1 MRKFIEAAINRHRT
15 VIMLFSLMLITG
27 SVTLYFI
34 PKESSPD
41 VTIPYVYVSVTHD
54 GISPEDA
61 DTLLYEPLETQL
73 QGLEGMKEMTS
84 TATFGH
90 LSIQLEF
97 YSNVNVD
104 DALEDVR
111 NKVNDAKGEL
121 PQDTNEPIVR
131 EINVALFPVMVVT
144 VSGDVDEYLLYRSAD
159 ELKKRIESLP
169 GVLEVDVRGKREQVA
184 ELIIDPA
191 KMDNYGLSLAE
202 VGNLLRNNSLLVAT
216 EDINNEAGR
225 FSVKI
230 PGRVND
236 IDGLLRLPVKTIGD
250 QVVLFQDVAVGRL
263 SYKDA
268 SSGARVNGKPAVTL
282 EIKKR
287 IGANIIDT
295 LDYVRMI
302 LDAAEDKLPEGI
314 ELGFIQ
320 DESKQIRT
328 MLNDLFNSVLVA
340 TLLVFLLIL
349 GSLGVRSS
357 MLVGLAIPG
366 AFIMGIMAIN
376 GMGDTLNM
384 VVLFALI
391 LSVGMLVDNAIV
403 VVEYADRRLAE
414 GASPKTA
421 YTEGATRMAW
431 PIIASTAT
439 TLAVFLPL
447 LFWPGV
453 MGGFMKYLPLT
464 LLFTLS
470 GSLVMAL
477 IVIPAIGKVMGKA
490 GHHDQQALDV
500 ITAAEQ
506 GQFDKLTGF
515 SAGYVK
521 VLRSALLNPAKTC
534 LLVLAFVVGSFVV
547 YGNLGHG
554 TEFFPEVDVDVA
566 MVDVRARGNLSF
578 AEREVLVQQVEA
590 EIFDMKEVDALY
602 TSVFV
607 RAPQGAMESTPADLI
622 GRVQLELLDW
632 ESRRTADEILSE
644 IEQRTAH
651 LPGIIIETRKKEG
664 GPAGGPPIQLQLSG
678 RSEQDILTTLEEVLP
693 ELMADADLKDIRD
706 DRPLDGVEWRLDI
719 DREEAVR
726 YGASVAEIGS
736 MIRMITGGQ
745 IITQFQP
752 DYADE
757 ELDILLRYPENKRTI
772 DLFTDINI
780 KTSKG
785 LVPISRFVK
794 RVPINRTGDIVRV
807 DGKRRYLI
815 TANLVDGVNVNE
827 KIAEYSKIFDER
839 DWQSRGVDYKFRG
852 DFEQQME
859 TGVFL
864 MSAFSI
870 AIFMMVTL
878 LVTQFNSFYQAGL
891 IMSAIVLSVAGVL
904 MGLLIRGEPFGVVM
918 SGVGVISLAG
928 IVVNNNIVL
937 IDTYNQLRLTGL
949 TAFDA
954 AIRTGAIR
962 MRPVLLTAVTT
973 IVGLIPMVMQWNIDL
988 INRELSAG
996 APSSQWW
1003 TQLSTAIAGGLAF
1016 ATVLT
1021 LILTPAMLVWR
1032 DRKKDAPQVT
1042 EKDTKNAK

>member
-1 MRKFIEAAINRHRT
+1 MRDLIEAAINRHRT
-15 VIMLFSLMLITG
+15 VIMLFTLLLITG
-27 SVTLYFI
+27 AATLYTI

-41 VTIPYVYVSVTHD
+41 VTIPNVYVSVSHD

-73 QGLEGMKEMTS
+73 QGLEGLKEMIS

-97 YSNVNVD
+97 YSNVDIDN
-104 DALEDVR
+104 ALEDVR
-111 NKVNDAKGEL
+111 NKVNDAVGEL
-121 PQDTNEPIVR
+121 PTDSKEPVIR

-144 VSGDVDEYLLYRSAD
+144 VSGDVDEHVLYMTAD
-159 ELKKRIESLP
+159 ALKKRIESLP
-169 GVLEVDVRGKREQVA
+169 GVLEVDIKGKREQVA

-191 KMDNYGLSLAE
+191 KMDNYGLSLSE
-202 VGNLLRNNSLLVAT
+202 VGQLLRNNSLLVAT

-236 IDGLLRLPVKTIGD
+236 IEGLLRLPIKSVGD
-250 QVVLFQDVAVGRL
+250 QLVLFEDVAVGRL
-263 SYKDA
+263 AFKDPA
-268 SSGARVNGKPAVTL
+268 TGARVNGQRAVTL

-287 IGANIIDT
+287 IGANIIET
-295 LDYVRMI
+295 LDEVRAI
-302 LDAAEDKLPEGI
+302 TTAAQGVIPEGVHI
-314 ELGFIQ
+314 GAIQ
-320 DESKQIRT
+320 DASKEIRT

-340 TLLVFLLIL
+340 TILVFLLIL

-366 AFIMGIMAIN
+366 AFLMGIMAIN
-376 GMGDTLNM
+376 TMGDTLNM

-391 LSVGMLVDNAIV
+391 LSVGMLVDSAIV

-414 GASPKTA
+414 GASPKIA
-421 YTEGATRMAW
+421 YTEGARRMAW

-447 LFWPGV
+447 LFWPGI

-470 GSLVMAL
+470 GSMIMAL
-477 IVIPAIGKVMGKA
+477 IVIPAIGKVLGRSD
-490 GHHDQQALDV
+490 HHDQTSLDV
-500 ITAAEQ
+500 IVAAEK
-506 GQFDKLTGF
+506 GEFDKMSGF

-521 VLRSALLNPAKTC
+521 LLRKALQNPGLTC
-534 LLVLAFVVGSFVV
+534 ASVLAAVAISFTV
-547 YGNLGHG
+547 YGFKGHG
-554 TEFFPEVDVDVA
+554 SEFFPDVDVDVA

-578 AEREVLVQQVEA
+578 AEREALVREVEY
-590 EIFDMKEVDALY
+590 EIFDMEEIDAIY

-607 RAPQGAMESTPADLI
+607 RAPQGGMESTPADLV
-622 GRVQLELLDW
+622 GRIQLELIDW
-632 ESRRTADEILSE
+632 QSRRTADEILSD

-651 LPGIIIETRKKEG
+651 LPGIVIETRKKEG
-664 GPAGGPPIQLQLSG
+664 GPAGGAPIQLQLSA
-678 RSEQDILTTLEEVLP
+678 RSEDAIIPMLEQVLP
-693 ELMADADLKDIRD
+693 LLQKDPDLKDIRD

-719 DREEAVR
+719 DREQAVR
-726 YGASVAEIGS
+726 YGASVAEVGS
-736 MIRMITGGQ
+736 LIRMVTGGQ

-752 DYADE
+752 DYSDE
-757 ELDILLRYPENKRTI
+757 ELDILLRYPEHKRTI

-780 KTSKG
+780 KTPKG
-785 LVPISRFVK
+785 LVPLSQLVT

-815 TANLVDGVNVNE
+815 TANVTDGVNPNA
-827 KIAEYSKIFDER
+827 KLAEIGEALKQF
-839 DWQSRGVDYKFRG
+839 DWQSAGVEPKFRG
-852 DFEQQME
+852 DFEQQEE
-859 TGVFL
+859 TGFFL
-864 MSAFSI
+864 LSAFSI

-918 SGVGVISLAG
+918 SGVGVIALAG

-937 IDTYNQLRLTGL
+937 IDTYNQIRQTGVH
-949 TAFDA
+949 AFDA
-954 AIRTGAIR
+954 ALRTGAVR

-988 INRELSAG
+988 IHREISAG

-1003 TQLSTAIAGGLAF
+1003 TQLSTAIAGGLTF

-1021 LILTPAMLVWR
+1021 LIFTPALLVWR
-1032 DRKKDAPQVT
+1032 DKKHDEQPDQAR
-1042 EKDTKNAK
+1042 DNSASH

>member
-1 MRKFIEAAINRHRT
+1 MRAMIEAAINRHRT
-15 VIMLFSLMLITG
+15 VIMLFTLLLITG
-27 SVTLYFI
+27 SVTLMTI

-41 VTIPYVYVSVTHD
+41 VTIPNVYVSVTHD

-61 DTLLYEPLETQL
+61 DSLLYEPLETQL
-73 QGLEGMKEMTS
+73 QGLEGLKEMIS

-97 YSNVNVD
+97 YSNVNID
-104 DALEDVR
+104 DALDDVR
-111 NKVNDAKGEL
+111 NKVNDAVGEL
-121 PQDTNEPIVR
+121 PVDSKEPVVR

-144 VSGDVDEYLLYRSAD
+144 LAGDVTENVLYFAAD

-169 GVLEVDVRGKREQVA
+169 GVLEVNIQGKREQVA

-191 KMDNYGLSLAE
+191 KMDNYGLSLTE

-216 EDINNEAGR
+216 EDLNNEEGR

-230 PGRVND
+230 PGRIED
-236 IDGLLRLPVKTIGD
+236 IEGLLRLPVKSVGD
-250 QVVLFQDVAVGRL
+250 EVVLFQDVAVGRL
-263 SYKDA
+263 AFKDP
-268 SSGARVNGKPAVTL
+268 STGARVNGERAVAL

-287 IGANIIDT
+287 IGANIIET
-295 LDYVRMI
+295 LDEVREI
-302 LDAAEDKLPEGI
+302 TRAAEAALPQGVKI
-314 ELGFIQ
+314 GVIQ

-340 TLLVFLLIL
+340 TLLVFIIIL

-357 MLVGLAIPG
+357 LLVGLAIPG
-366 AFIMGIMAIN
+366 AFLMGIMAIN

-391 LSVGMLVDNAIV
+391 LSVGMLVDSAIV

-414 GASPKTA
+414 GACPRDA
-421 YTEGATRMAW
+421 YKEGASRMAW

-464 LLFTLS
+464 LLFTLT
-470 GSLVMAL
+470 GSLIMAL
-477 IVIPAIGKVMGKA
+477 IVIPAVGKVVGRS
-490 GHHDQQALDV
+490 GHHDQESLDK
-500 ITAAEQ
+500 IFAAEK
-506 GQFDKLTGF
+506 GEFDKLTGF
-515 SAGYVK
+515 SASYVK
-521 VLRSALLNPAKTC
+521 VLRKALENPGKTC
-534 LLVLAFVVGSFVV
+534 VAVLAFVIASFGI
-547 YGNLGHG
+547 YGVAGHG
-554 TEFFPEVDVDVA
+554 TEFFPDVDVDVA
-566 MVDVRARGNLSF
+566 MVDIRARGNLSF
-578 AEREVLVQQVEA
+578 AEREAIVRDVEYQIFDLA
-590 EIFDMKEVDALY
+590 EIDAIY

-607 RAPQGAMESTPADLI
+607 RPPQGGMESSPPDLI
-622 GRVQLELLDW
+622 GRIQLELIDW
-632 ESRRTADEILSE
+632 ASRRTADEILRD

-651 LPGIIIETRKKEG
+651 MPGIVIETRKKEG

-678 RSEQDILTTLEEVLP
+678 RSEA
-693 ELMADADLKDIRD
+693 ELIPVVDEMLALLKADNELKDVRD

-736 MIRMITGGQ
+736 LVRMITGGQ

-752 DYADE
+752 DYSDE
-757 ELDILLRYPENKRTI
+757 ELDILLRYPASKRTI
-772 DLFTDINI
+772 DLFTDVNI
-780 KTSKG
+780 KTAKG
-785 LVPISRFVK
+785 LIPLSQFVTRTAIPK
-794 RVPINRTGDIVRV
+794 TGDIVRV

-815 TANLVDGVNVNE
+815 TANVTEGVNSNE
-827 KIAEYSKIFDER
+827 KIAQLGEQLKKI
-839 DWQSRGVDYKFRG
+839 DWQEKNVMPKFRG
-852 DFEQQME
+852 DFEQQEE
-859 TGVFL
+859 TGIFL

-904 MGLLIRGEPFGVVM
+904 MGLLIRGEPFGIVM

-937 IDTYNQLRLTGL
+937 IDTYNSMRSSGL
-949 TAFDA
+949 SAFDA
-954 AIRTGAIR
+954 ALRTGAIR
-962 MRPVLLTAVTT
+962 LRPVLLTAVTT
-973 IVGLIPMVMQWNIDL
+973 VVGLIPMVMQWNIDL
-988 INRELSAG
+988 LHREFSMG

-1003 TQLSTAIAGGLAF
+1003 TQLSTAIAGGLTF

-1021 LILTPAMLVWR
+1021 LILTPSLLVWR
-1032 DRKKDAPQVT
+1032 DRRKD
-1042 EKDTKNAK
+1042 

>member
-1 MRKFIEAAINRHRT
+1 MRAMIEAAINRHRT
-15 VIMLFSLMLITG
+15 VIMLFTLLLITG
-27 SVTLYFI
+27 SVTLMTI

-41 VTIPYVYVSVTHD
+41 VTIPNVYVSVTHD

-61 DTLLYEPLETQL
+61 DSLLYEPLETQL
-73 QGLEGMKEMTS
+73 QGLEGLKEMIS

-97 YSNVNVD
+97 YSNVNID
-104 DALEDVR
+104 DALDDVR
-111 NKVNDAKGEL
+111 NKVNDAVGEL
-121 PQDTNEPIVR
+121 PVDSKEPVVR

-144 VSGDVDEYLLYRSAD
+144 LAGDVNENVLYFAAD

-169 GVLEVDVRGKREQVA
+169 GVLEVNIQGKREQVA

-191 KMDNYGLSLAE
+191 KMDNYGLSLTE

-216 EDINNEAGR
+216 EDLNNEEGR

-230 PGRVND
+230 PGRIED
-236 IDGLLRLPVKTIGD
+236 IEGLLRLPVKSVGD
-250 QVVLFQDVAVGRL
+250 EVVLFQDVAVGRL
-263 SYKDA
+263 AFKDP
-268 SSGARVNGKPAVTL
+268 STGARVNGERAVAL

-287 IGANIIDT
+287 IGANIIET
-295 LDYVRMI
+295 LDEVREI
-302 LDAAEDKLPEGI
+302 TRAAEAALPQGVKI
-314 ELGFIQ
+314 GVIQ

-340 TLLVFLLIL
+340 TLLVFIIIL

-357 MLVGLAIPG
+357 LLVGLAIPG
-366 AFIMGIMAIN
+366 AFLMGIMAIN

-391 LSVGMLVDNAIV
+391 LSVGMLVDSAIV

-414 GASPKTA
+414 GACPRDA
-421 YTEGATRMAW
+421 YKEGASRMAW

-464 LLFTLS
+464 LLFTLT
-470 GSLVMAL
+470 GSLIMAL
-477 IVIPAIGKVMGKA
+477 IVIPAVGKVAGRP
-490 GHHDQQALDV
+490 GHHDQESLDK
-500 ITAAEQ
+500 IFAAEK
-506 GQFDKLTGF
+506 GEFDKLTGF
-515 SAGYVK
+515 SASYVK
-521 VLRSALLNPAKTC
+521 VLRKALENPGKTC
-534 LLVLAFVVGSFVV
+534 VAVLAFVIASFGI
-547 YGNLGHG
+547 YGVAGHG
-554 TEFFPEVDVDVA
+554 TEFFPDVDVDVA
-566 MVDVRARGNLSF
+566 MVDIRARGNLSF
-578 AEREVLVQQVEA
+578 AEREAIVRDVEYQIFDLA
-590 EIFDMKEVDALY
+590 EIDAIY

-607 RAPQGAMESTPADLI
+607 RPPQGGMESSPPDLI
-622 GRVQLELLDW
+622 GRIQLELIDW
-632 ESRRTADEILSE
+632 ASRRTADEILRD

-651 LPGIIIETRKKEG
+651 MPGIVIETRKKEG

-678 RSEQDILTTLEEVLP
+678 RSEA
-693 ELMADADLKDIRD
+693 ELIPVVDEMLALLKADNELKDVRD

-736 MIRMITGGQ
+736 LVRMITGGQ

-752 DYADE
+752 DYSDE
-757 ELDILLRYPENKRTI
+757 ELDILLRYPASKRTI
-772 DLFTDINI
+772 DLFTDVNI
-780 KTSKG
+780 KTAKG
-785 LVPISRFVK
+785 LIPLSQFVTRTAIPK
-794 RVPINRTGDIVRV
+794 TGDIVRV

-815 TANLVDGVNVNE
+815 TANVTEGVNSNE
-827 KIAEYSKIFDER
+827 KIAQLGEQLKKI
-839 DWQSRGVDYKFRG
+839 DWQEKNVMPKFRG
-852 DFEQQME
+852 DFEQQEE
-859 TGVFL
+859 TGIFL

-904 MGLLIRGEPFGVVM
+904 MGLLIRGEPFGIVM

-937 IDTYNQLRLTGL
+937 IDTYNSMRSSGL
-949 TAFDA
+949 SAFDA
-954 AIRTGAIR
+954 ALRTGAIR
-962 MRPVLLTAVTT
+962 LRPVLLTAVTT
-973 IVGLIPMVMQWNIDL
+973 VVGLIPMVMQWNIDL
-988 INRELSAG
+988 LHREFSMG

-1003 TQLSTAIAGGLAF
+1003 TQLSTAIAGGLTF

-1021 LILTPAMLVWR
+1021 LILTPSLLVWR
-1032 DRKKDAPQVT
+1032 DRRKD
-1042 EKDTKNAK
+1042 

>member
-1 MRKFIEAAINRHRT
+1 MKDLIEAAINRHRT
-15 VIMLFSLMLITG
+15 VIMLFVLLLITG
-27 SVTLYFI
+27 AATLYTI
-34 PKESSPD
+34 PKESAPD
-41 VTIPYVYVSVTHD
+41 VTIPNVYVSVAHD

-73 QGLEGMKEMTS
+73 QGLEGLKEMVS

-97 YSNVNVD
+97 YSNVDID

-111 NKVNDAKGEL
+111 NKVNDAVGEL
-121 PQDTNEPIVR
+121 PSDSKEPVIK

-144 VSGDVDEYLLYRSAD
+144 VSGDVDEHILYMTAD

-169 GVLEVDVRGKREQVA
+169 GVLEVDIKGKREQIA

-191 KMDNYGLSLAE
+191 KMDNYGLSLSE
-202 VGNLLRNNSLLVAT
+202 VGQLLRNNSLLVAT

-230 PGRVND
+230 PGRIND
-236 IDGLLRLPVKTIGD
+236 IEGLLRLPIKSVGD

-263 SYKDA
+263 AFKDPA
-268 SSGARVNGKPAVTL
+268 TGARVNGQRAVTL

-287 IGANIIDT
+287 IGANIIET

-302 LDAAEDKLPEGI
+302 TDAAEDVLPEGVKV
-314 ELGFIQ
+314 GTIQ
-320 DESKQIRT
+320 DASKEIRT

-340 TLLVFLLIL
+340 TILVFLLIL

-357 MLVGLAIPG
+357 LLVGIAIPG
-366 AFIMGIMAIN
+366 AFLMGIMAIN
-376 GMGDTLNM
+376 AMGDTLNM

-391 LSVGMLVDNAIV
+391 LSVGMLVDSAIV

-414 GASPKTA
+414 GASSKIA
-421 YTEGATRMAW
+421 YSEAARRMAW

-464 LLFTLS
+464 LLFTLT
-470 GSLVMAL
+470 GSMIMAL
-477 IVIPAIGKVMGKA
+477 IVIPAIGKVLGRA
-490 GHHDQQALDV
+490 GHHDQTSLDV
-500 ITAAEQ
+500 IIAAEK
-506 GQFDKLTGF
+506 GEFDKMTGF

-521 VLRSALLNPAKTC
+521 ILRKALQNPGTTCTAVLSA
-534 LLVLAFVVGSFVV
+534 VGISFAV
-547 YGNLGHG
+547 YGFAGHG
-554 TEFFPEVDVDVA
+554 SEFFPDVDVDVA
-566 MVDVRARGNLSF
+566 MVDIRARGNLSF
-578 AEREVLVQQVEA
+578 DEREALVREVEY
-590 EIFDMKEVDALY
+590 EIFDMKEIDAIY

-607 RAPQGAMESTPADLI
+607 RAPQGGMDSSPPDLV
-622 GRVQLELLDW
+622 GRIQLELIDW
-632 ESRRTADEILSE
+632 QSRRTADEILLD
-644 IEQRTAH
+644 IEGRTAH
-651 LPGIIIETRKKEG
+651 LPGIIIETRKKAG
-664 GPAGGPPIQLQLSG
+664 GPAGGAPIQLQLSG
-678 RSEQDILTTLEEVLP
+678 RSEADILPMLEKVLP
-693 ELMADADLKDIRD
+693 ILQKDTDLKDIRD

-719 DREEAVR
+719 DREQAVR
-726 YGASVAEIGS
+726 YGASVAEVGS
-736 MIRMITGGQ
+736 LIRMITGGQ

-752 DYADE
+752 DYSDE
-757 ELDILLRYPENKRTI
+757 ELDILLRYPKHKRTI

-780 KTSKG
+780 QTAKG
-785 LVPISRFVK
+785 LIPLSQLVT

-815 TANLVDGVNVNE
+815 TANIIDGVNPNS
-827 KIAEYSKIFDER
+827 KIAEIGEALKEL
-839 DWQSRGVDYKFRG
+839 DWQTAGVEPKFRG
-852 DFEQQME
+852 DFEQQAE
-859 TGVFL
+859 TGIFL
-864 MSAFSI
+864 ASAFSI

-918 SGVGVISLAG
+918 SGVGVIALAG

-937 IDTYNQLRLTGL
+937 IDTYNQIRQTGVN
-949 TAFDA
+949 AFDA
-954 AIRTGAIR
+954 ALRTGAIR

-988 INRELSAG
+988 IHRELSAG

-1003 TQLSTAIAGGLAF
+1003 TQLSTAIAGGLTF

-1021 LILTPAMLVWR
+1021 LIFTPALLVWR
-1032 DRKKDAPQVT
+1032 DRKHDDAPS
-1042 EKDTKNAK
+1042 EIKDNGASY

>member
-1 MRKFIEAAINRHRT
+1 MRAMIEAAINRHRT
-15 VIMLFSLMLITG
+15 VIMLFTLLLITG
-27 SVTLYFI
+27 SVTLMTI

-41 VTIPYVYVSVTHD
+41 VTIPNVYVSVTHD

-61 DTLLYEPLETQL
+61 DSLLYEPLETQL
-73 QGLEGMKEMTS
+73 QGLEGLKEMIS

-97 YSNVNVD
+97 YSNVNID
-104 DALEDVR
+104 DALDDVR
-111 NKVNDAKGEL
+111 NKVNDAVGEL
-121 PQDTNEPIVR
+121 PVDSKEPVVR

-144 VSGDVDEYLLYRSAD
+144 LAGDVTENVLYFAAD

-169 GVLEVDVRGKREQVA
+169 GVLEVNIQGKREQVA

-191 KMDNYGLSLAE
+191 KMDNYGLSLTE

-216 EDINNEAGR
+216 EDLNNEEGR

-230 PGRVND
+230 PGRIED
-236 IDGLLRLPVKTIGD
+236 IEGLLRLPVKSVGD
-250 QVVLFQDVAVGRL
+250 EVVLFQDVAVGRL
-263 SYKDA
+263 AFKDP
-268 SSGARVNGKPAVTL
+268 STGARVNGERAVAL

-287 IGANIIDT
+287 IGANIIET
-295 LDYVRMI
+295 LDEVREI
-302 LDAAEDKLPEGI
+302 TRAAEAALPQGVKI
-314 ELGFIQ
+314 GVIQ

-340 TLLVFLLIL
+340 TLLVFIIIL

-357 MLVGLAIPG
+357 LLVGLAIPG
-366 AFIMGIMAIN
+366 AFLMGIMAIN

-391 LSVGMLVDNAIV
+391 LSVGMLVDSAIV

-414 GASPKTA
+414 GACPRDA
-421 YTEGATRMAW
+421 YKEGASRMAW

-464 LLFTLS
+464 LLFTLT
-470 GSLVMAL
+470 GSLIMAL
-477 IVIPAIGKVMGKA
+477 IVIPAVGKVAGRP
-490 GHHDQQALDV
+490 GHHDQESLDK
-500 ITAAEQ
+500 IFAAEK
-506 GQFDKLTGF
+506 GEFDKLTGF
-515 SAGYVK
+515 SASYVK
-521 VLRSALLNPAKTC
+521 VLRKALENPGKTC
-534 LLVLAFVVGSFVV
+534 VAVLAFVIASFGI
-547 YGNLGHG
+547 YGVAGHG
-554 TEFFPEVDVDVA
+554 TEFFPDVDVDVA
-566 MVDVRARGNLSF
+566 MVDIRARGNLSF
-578 AEREVLVQQVEA
+578 AEREAIVRDVEYQIFDLA
-590 EIFDMKEVDALY
+590 EIDAIY

-607 RAPQGAMESTPADLI
+607 RPPQGGMESSPPDLI
-622 GRVQLELLDW
+622 GRIQLELIDW
-632 ESRRTADEILSE
+632 ASRRTADEILRD

-651 LPGIIIETRKKEG
+651 MPGIVIETRKKEG

-678 RSEQDILTTLEEVLP
+678 RSEA
-693 ELMADADLKDIRD
+693 ELIPVVDEMLALLKADNELKDVRD

-736 MIRMITGGQ
+736 LVRMITGGQ

-752 DYADE
+752 DYSDE
-757 ELDILLRYPENKRTI
+757 ELDILLRYPASKRTI
-772 DLFTDINI
+772 DLFTDVNI
-780 KTSKG
+780 KTAKG
-785 LVPISRFVK
+785 LIPLSQFVTRTAIPK
-794 RVPINRTGDIVRV
+794 TGDIVRV

-815 TANLVDGVNVNE
+815 TANVTEGVNSNE
-827 KIAEYSKIFDER
+827 KIAQLGEQLKKI
-839 DWQSRGVDYKFRG
+839 DWQEKNVMPKFRG
-852 DFEQQME
+852 DFEQQEE
-859 TGVFL
+859 TGIFL

-904 MGLLIRGEPFGVVM
+904 MGLLIRGEPFGIVM

-937 IDTYNQLRLTGL
+937 IDTYNSMRSSGL
-949 TAFDA
+949 SAFDA
-954 AIRTGAIR
+954 ALRTGAIR
-962 MRPVLLTAVTT
+962 LRPVLLTAVTT
-973 IVGLIPMVMQWNIDL
+973 VVGLIPMVMQWNIDL
-988 INRELSAG
+988 LHREFSMG

-1003 TQLSTAIAGGLAF
+1003 TQLSTAIAGGLTF

-1021 LILTPAMLVWR
+1021 LILTPSLLVWR
-1032 DRKKDAPQVT
+1032 DRRKD
-1042 EKDTKNAK
+1042 

>member
-1 MRKFIEAAINRHRT
+1 MIEAAINRHRT
-15 VIMLFSLMLITG
+15 VIMLFTLLLITG
-27 SVTLYFI
+27 SVTLMTI

-41 VTIPYVYVSVTHD
+41 VTIPNVYVSVTHD

-61 DTLLYEPLETQL
+61 DSLLYEPLETQL
-73 QGLEGMKEMTS
+73 QGLEGLKEMIS

-97 YSNVNVD
+97 YSNVNID
-104 DALEDVR
+104 DALDDVR
-111 NKVNDAKGEL
+111 NKVNDAVGEL
-121 PQDTNEPIVR
+121 PVDSKEPVVR

-144 VSGDVDEYLLYRSAD
+144 LAGDVTENVLYFAAD

-169 GVLEVDVRGKREQVA
+169 GVLEVNIQGKREQVA

-191 KMDNYGLSLAE
+191 KMDNYGLSLTE

-216 EDINNEAGR
+216 EDLNNEEGR

-230 PGRVND
+230 PGRIED
-236 IDGLLRLPVKTIGD
+236 IEGLLRLPVKSVGD
-250 QVVLFQDVAVGRL
+250 EVVLFQDVAVGRL
-263 SYKDA
+263 AFKDP
-268 SSGARVNGKPAVTL
+268 STGARVNGERAVAL

-287 IGANIIDT
+287 IGANIIET
-295 LDYVRMI
+295 LDEVREI
-302 LDAAEDKLPEGI
+302 TRAAEAALPQGVKI
-314 ELGFIQ
+314 GVIQ

-340 TLLVFLLIL
+340 TLLVFIIIL

-357 MLVGLAIPG
+357 LLVGLAIPG
-366 AFIMGIMAIN
+366 AFLMGIMAIN

-391 LSVGMLVDNAIV
+391 LSVGMLVDSAIV

-414 GASPKTA
+414 GACPRDA
-421 YTEGATRMAW
+421 YKEGASRMAW

-464 LLFTLS
+464 LLFTLT
-470 GSLVMAL
+470 GSLIMAL
-477 IVIPAIGKVMGKA
+477 IVIPAVGKVVGRS
-490 GHHDQQALDV
+490 GHHDQESLDK
-500 ITAAEQ
+500 IFAAEK
-506 GQFDKLTGF
+506 GEFDKLTGF
-515 SAGYVK
+515 SASYVK
-521 VLRSALLNPAKTC
+521 VLRKALENPGKTC
-534 LLVLAFVVGSFVV
+534 VAVLAFVIASFGI
-547 YGNLGHG
+547 YGVAGHG
-554 TEFFPEVDVDVA
+554 TEFFPDVDVDVA
-566 MVDVRARGNLSF
+566 MVDIRARGNLSF
-578 AEREVLVQQVEA
+578 AEREAIVRDVEYQIFDLA
-590 EIFDMKEVDALY
+590 EIDAIY

-607 RAPQGAMESTPADLI
+607 RPPQGGMESSPPDLI
-622 GRVQLELLDW
+622 GRIQLELIDW
-632 ESRRTADEILSE
+632 ASRRTADEILRD

-651 LPGIIIETRKKEG
+651 MPGIVIETRKKEG

-678 RSEQDILTTLEEVLP
+678 RSEA
-693 ELMADADLKDIRD
+693 ELIPVVDEMLALLKADNELKDVRD

-736 MIRMITGGQ
+736 LVRMITGGQ

-752 DYADE
+752 DYSDE
-757 ELDILLRYPENKRTI
+757 ELDILLRYPASKRTI
-772 DLFTDINI
+772 DLFTDVNI
-780 KTSKG
+780 KTAKG
-785 LVPISRFVK
+785 LIPLSQFVTRTAIPK
-794 RVPINRTGDIVRV
+794 TGDIVRV

-815 TANLVDGVNVNE
+815 TANVTEGVNSNE
-827 KIAEYSKIFDER
+827 KIAQLGEQLKKI
-839 DWQSRGVDYKFRG
+839 DWQEKNVMPKFRG
-852 DFEQQME
+852 DFEQQEE
-859 TGVFL
+859 TGIFL

-904 MGLLIRGEPFGVVM
+904 MGLLIRGEPFGIVM

-937 IDTYNQLRLTGL
+937 IDTYNSMRSSGL
-949 TAFDA
+949 SAFDA
-954 AIRTGAIR
+954 ALRTGAIR
-962 MRPVLLTAVTT
+962 LRPVLLTAVTT
-973 IVGLIPMVMQWNIDL
+973 VVGLIPMVMQWNIDL
-988 INRELSAG
+988 LHREFSMG

-1003 TQLSTAIAGGLAF
+1003 TQLSTAIAGGLTF

-1021 LILTPAMLVWR
+1021 LILTPSLLVWR
-1032 DRKKDAPQVT
+1032 DRRKD
-1042 EKDTKNAK
+1042 

>member
-1 MRKFIEAAINRHRT
+1 MRAMIEAAINRHRT
-15 VIMLFSLMLITG
+15 VIMLFTLLLITG
-27 SVTLYFI
+27 SVTLMTI

-41 VTIPYVYVSVTHD
+41 VTIPNVYVSVTHD

-61 DTLLYEPLETQL
+61 DSLLYEPLETQL
-73 QGLEGMKEMTS
+73 QGLEGLKEMIS

-97 YSNVNVD
+97 YSNVNID
-104 DALEDVR
+104 DALDDVR
-111 NKVNDAKGEL
+111 NKVNDAVGEL
-121 PQDTNEPIVR
+121 PVDSKEPVVR

-144 VSGDVDEYLLYRSAD
+144 LAGDVTENVLYFAAD

-169 GVLEVDVRGKREQVA
+169 GVLEVNIQGKREQVA

-191 KMDNYGLSLAE
+191 KMDNYGLSLTE

-216 EDINNEAGR
+216 EDLNNEEGR

-230 PGRVND
+230 PGRIED
-236 IDGLLRLPVKTIGD
+236 IEGLLRLPVKSVGD
-250 QVVLFQDVAVGRL
+250 EVVLFQDVAVGRL
-263 SYKDA
+263 AFKDP
-268 SSGARVNGKPAVTL
+268 STGARVNGERAVAL

-287 IGANIIDT
+287 IGANIIET
-295 LDYVRMI
+295 LDEVREI
-302 LDAAEDKLPEGI
+302 TRAAEAALPQGVKI
-314 ELGFIQ
+314 GVIQ

-340 TLLVFLLIL
+340 TLLVFIIIL

-357 MLVGLAIPG
+357 LLVGLAIPG
-366 AFIMGIMAIN
+366 AFLMGIMAIN

-391 LSVGMLVDNAIV
+391 LSVGMLVDSAIV

-414 GASPKTA
+414 GACPRDA
-421 YTEGATRMAW
+421 YKEGASRMAW

-464 LLFTLS
+464 LLFTLT
-470 GSLVMAL
+470 GSLIMAL
-477 IVIPAIGKVMGKA
+477 IVIPAVGKVAGRP
-490 GHHDQQALDV
+490 GHHDQESLDK
-500 ITAAEQ
+500 IFAAEK
-506 GQFDKLTGF
+506 GEFDKLTGF
-515 SAGYVK
+515 SASYVK
-521 VLRSALLNPAKTC
+521 VLRKALENPGKTC
-534 LLVLAFVVGSFVV
+534 VAVLAFVIASFGI
-547 YGNLGHG
+547 YGVAGHG
-554 TEFFPEVDVDVA
+554 TEFFPDVDVDVA
-566 MVDVRARGNLSF
+566 MVDIRARGNLSF
-578 AEREVLVQQVEA
+578 AEREAIVRDVEYQIFDLA
-590 EIFDMKEVDALY
+590 EIDAIY

-607 RAPQGAMESTPADLI
+607 RPPQGGMESSPPDLI
-622 GRVQLELLDW
+622 GRIQLELIDW
-632 ESRRTADEILSE
+632 ASRRTADEILRD

-651 LPGIIIETRKKEG
+651 MPGIVIETRKKEG

-678 RSEQDILTTLEEVLP
+678 RSEA
-693 ELMADADLKDIRD
+693 ELIPVVDEMLALLKTDNELKDVRD

-736 MIRMITGGQ
+736 LVRMITGGQ

-752 DYADE
+752 DYSDE
-757 ELDILLRYPENKRTI
+757 ELDILLRYPASKRTI
-772 DLFTDINI
+772 DLFTDVNI
-780 KTSKG
+780 KTAKG
-785 LVPISRFVK
+785 LIPLSQFVTRTAIPK
-794 RVPINRTGDIVRV
+794 TGDIVRV

-815 TANLVDGVNVNE
+815 TANVTEGVNSNE
-827 KIAEYSKIFDER
+827 KIAQLGEQLKKI
-839 DWQSRGVDYKFRG
+839 DWQEKNVMPKFRG
-852 DFEQQME
+852 DFEQQEE
-859 TGVFL
+859 TGIFL

-904 MGLLIRGEPFGVVM
+904 MGLLIRGEPFGIVM

-937 IDTYNQLRLTGL
+937 IDTYNSMRSSGL
-949 TAFDA
+949 SAFDA
-954 AIRTGAIR
+954 ALRTGAIR
-962 MRPVLLTAVTT
+962 LRPVLLTAVTT
-973 IVGLIPMVMQWNIDL
+973 VVGLIPMVMQWNIDL
-988 INRELSAG
+988 LHREFSMG

-1003 TQLSTAIAGGLAF
+1003 TQLSTAIAGGLTF

-1021 LILTPAMLVWR
+1021 LILTPSLLVWR
-1032 DRKKDAPQVT
+1032 DRRKD
-1042 EKDTKNAK
+1042 

>member
-1 MRKFIEAAINRHRT
+1 MRAMIEAAINRHRT
-15 VIMLFSLMLITG
+15 VIMLFTLLLITG
-27 SVTLYFI
+27 SVTLMTI

-41 VTIPYVYVSVTHD
+41 VTIPNVYVSVTHD

-61 DTLLYEPLETQL
+61 DSLLYEPLETQL
-73 QGLEGMKEMTS
+73 QGLEGLKEMIS

-97 YSNVNVD
+97 YSNVNID
-104 DALEDVR
+104 DALDDVR
-111 NKVNDAKGEL
+111 NKVNDAVGEL
-121 PQDTNEPIVR
+121 PVDSKEPVVR

-144 VSGDVDEYLLYRSAD
+144 LAGDVTENVLYFAAD

-169 GVLEVDVRGKREQVA
+169 GVLEVNIRGKREQVA

-191 KMDNYGLSLAE
+191 KMDNYGLSLTE

-216 EDINNEAGR
+216 EDLNNEEGR

-230 PGRVND
+230 PGRIED
-236 IDGLLRLPVKTIGD
+236 IEGLLRLPVKSVGD
-250 QVVLFQDVAVGRL
+250 EVVLFQDVAVGRL
-263 SYKDA
+263 AFKDP
-268 SSGARVNGKPAVTL
+268 STGARVNGERAVAL

-287 IGANIIDT
+287 IGANIIET
-295 LDYVRMI
+295 LDEVREI
-302 LDAAEDKLPEGI
+302 TRAAEAALPQGVKI
-314 ELGFIQ
+314 GVIQ

-340 TLLVFLLIL
+340 TLLVFIIIL

-357 MLVGLAIPG
+357 LLVGLAIPG
-366 AFIMGIMAIN
+366 AFLMGIMAIN

-391 LSVGMLVDNAIV
+391 LSVGMLVDSAIV

-414 GASPKTA
+414 GACPRDA
-421 YTEGATRMAW
+421 YKEGASRMAW

-464 LLFTLS
+464 LLFTLT
-470 GSLVMAL
+470 GSLIMAL
-477 IVIPAIGKVMGKA
+477 IVIPAVGKVAGRP
-490 GHHDQQALDV
+490 GHHDQESLDK
-500 ITAAEQ
+500 IFAAEK
-506 GQFDKLTGF
+506 GEFDKLTGF
-515 SAGYVK
+515 SASYVK
-521 VLRSALLNPAKTC
+521 VLRKALENPGKTC
-534 LLVLAFVVGSFVV
+534 VAVLAFVIASFGI
-547 YGNLGHG
+547 YGVAGHG
-554 TEFFPEVDVDVA
+554 TEFFPDVAGDVA
-566 MVDVRARGNLSF
+566 MVDIRARGNLSF
-578 AEREVLVQQVEA
+578 AEREAIVRDVEYQIFDLA
-590 EIFDMKEVDALY
+590 EIDAIY

-607 RAPQGAMESTPADLI
+607 RPPQGGMESSPPDLI
-622 GRVQLELLDW
+622 GRIQLELIDW
-632 ESRRTADEILSE
+632 ASRRTADEILRD

-651 LPGIIIETRKKEG
+651 MPGIVIETRKKEG

-678 RSEQDILTTLEEVLP
+678 RSEA
-693 ELMADADLKDIRD
+693 ELIPVVDEMLALLKADNELKDVRD

-736 MIRMITGGQ
+736 LVRMITGGQ

-752 DYADE
+752 DYSDE
-757 ELDILLRYPENKRTI
+757 ELDILLRYPASKRTI
-772 DLFTDINI
+772 DLFTDVNI
-780 KTSKG
+780 KTAKG
-785 LVPISRFVK
+785 LIPLSQFVTRTAIPK
-794 RVPINRTGDIVRV
+794 TGDIVRV

-815 TANLVDGVNVNE
+815 TANVTEGVNSNE
-827 KIAEYSKIFDER
+827 KIAQLGEQLKNI
-839 DWQSRGVDYKFRG
+839 DWQEKNVMPKFRG
-852 DFEQQME
+852 DFEQQQE
-859 TGVFL
+859 TGIFL

-904 MGLLIRGEPFGVVM
+904 MGLLIRGEPFGIVM

-937 IDTYNQLRLTGL
+937 IDTYNSMRSSGL
-949 TAFDA
+949 SAFDA
-954 AIRTGAIR
+954 ALRTGAIR
-962 MRPVLLTAVTT
+962 LRPVLLTAVTT
-973 IVGLIPMVMQWNIDL
+973 VVGLIPMVMQWNIDL
-988 INRELSAG
+988 LHREFSMG

-1003 TQLSTAIAGGLAF
+1003 TQLSTAIAGGLTF

-1021 LILTPAMLVWR
+1021 LILTPSLLVWR
-1032 DRKKDAPQVT
+1032 DRRKD
-1042 EKDTKNAK
+1042 

>member
-1 MRKFIEAAINRHRT
+1 MRSLIEAAINRHRT
-15 VIMLFSLMLITG
+15 VIMLFVLMLITG
-27 SVTLYFI
+27 TATLITI

-41 VTIPYVYVSVTHD
+41 VTIPNVYVSVIHN

-73 QGLEGMKEMTS
+73 QGLEGLKEMVS

-97 YSNVNVD
+97 YSNVDIDN
-104 DALEDVR
+104 ALEDVR
-111 NKVNDAKGEL
+111 NKVNDAVGEL
-121 PQDTNEPIVR
+121 PADSEEPIVR

-144 VSGDVDEYLLYRSAD
+144 VAGDVDEHVLYLAAD

-169 GVLEVDVRGKREQVA
+169 GVLEVDIKGKREQVA

-191 KMDNYGLSLAE
+191 KMDNYGLSLTE

-216 EDINNEAGR
+216 EDINNEQGR

-230 PGRVND
+230 PGRIND
-236 IDGLLRLPVKTIGD
+236 IEGLLRLPVKSVGD
-250 QVVLFQDVAVGRL
+250 EVVLFQDVAVGRL
-263 SYKDA
+263 SFKDP
-268 SSGARVNGKPAVTL
+268 STGARVNGHQAVTL

-287 IGANIIDT
+287 IGANIIET
-295 LDYVRMI
+295 LDEVRVI
-302 LDAAEDKLPEGI
+302 TDAAKDMLPEGI
-314 ELGFIQ
+314 KLGIIQ

-357 MLVGLAIPG
+357 ILVGLAIPG
-366 AFIMGIMAIN
+366 AFLMGIMAIN
-376 GMGDTLNM
+376 AMGDTLNM

-391 LSVGMLVDNAIV
+391 LSVGMLVDSAIV

-414 GASPKTA
+414 GMRARDA
-421 YTEGATRMAW
+421 YNEGARRMAW

-464 LLFTLS
+464 LLFTLT

-477 IVIPAIGKVMGKA
+477 IVIPAVGKVLGRA
-490 GHHDQQALDV
+490 GHHDQEALDV
-500 ITAAEQ
+500 IVAAEN
-506 GQFDKLTGF
+506 GDFHKMSGF
-515 SAGYVK
+515 SARYVK
-521 VLRSALLNPAKTC
+521 VLRKALESPGKTC
-534 LLVLAFVVGSFVV
+534 LIVLSFVTASFGI
-547 YGNLGHG
+547 YGIGGHG

-578 AEREVLVQQVEA
+578 AEREALVREVEY
-590 EIFDMKEVDALY
+590 EIFDMKEIDAIY

-607 RAPQGAMESTPADLI
+607 TAPRGGMESSPPDLV
-622 GRVQLELLDW
+622 GRIQLELVDW
-632 ESRRTADEILSE
+632 QSRRTADDILTE
-644 IEQRTAH
+644 IEERTAH

-664 GPAGGPPIQLQLSG
+664 GPAGGPPIQLQLSS
-678 RSEQDILTTLEEVLP
+678 RSESNIIPMMEKILPILKEDP
-693 ELMADADLKDIRD
+693 ELKDVRD

-726 YGASVAEIGS
+726 FGASVAEIGS
-736 MIRMITGGQ
+736 LIRMITGGQ
-745 IITQFQP
+745 VITQFQP

-757 ELDILLRYPENKRTI
+757 ELDILLRYPEQKRTI

-780 KTSKG
+780 KTAKG
-785 LVPISRFVK
+785 LVPLSQFVT
-794 RVPINRTGDIVRV
+794 RVPINKTGDIVRV

-815 TANLVDGVNVNE
+815 TANVAEGVNSNE
-827 KIAEYSKIFDER
+827 KIAELGEKLKEFDWLEAE
-839 DWQSRGVDYKFRG
+839 VEPKFRG

-859 TGVFL
+859 TGIFL

-870 AIFMMVTL
+870 AIFLMVTL

-891 IMSAIVLSVAGVL
+891 IMSAIILSVAGVL
-904 MGLLIRGEPFGVVM
+904 MGLLIRGEPFGIVM

-937 IDTYNQLRLTGL
+937 IDTYNQIRMTGVS
-949 TAFDA
+949 AFDA
-954 AIRTGAIR
+954 AMRTGAIR
-962 MRPVLLTAVTT
+962 LRPVLLTAVTT
-973 IVGLIPMVMQWNIDL
+973 VVGLIPMVMQWNIDL
-988 INRELSAG
+988 IHREVSMG

-1003 TQLSTAIAGGLAF
+1003 TQLSTAIAGGLTF

-1021 LILTPAMLVWR
+1021 LIFTPALLVWR
-1032 DRKKDAPQVT
+1032 DRNKDRDH
-1042 EKDTKNAK
+1042 EHNASH

>member
-1 MRKFIEAAINRHRT
+1 MRAMIEAAINRHRT
-15 VIMLFSLMLITG
+15 VIMLFTLLLITG
-27 SVTLYFI
+27 SVTLMTI

-41 VTIPYVYVSVTHD
+41 VTIPNVYVSVTHD

-61 DTLLYEPLETQL
+61 DSLLYEPLETQL
-73 QGLEGMKEMTS
+73 QGLEGLKEMIS

-97 YSNVNVD
+97 YSNVNID
-104 DALEDVR
+104 DALDDVR
-111 NKVNDAKGEL
+111 NKVNDAVGEL
-121 PQDTNEPIVR
+121 PVDSKEPVVR

-144 VSGDVDEYLLYRSAD
+144 LAGDVTENVLYFAAD

-169 GVLEVDVRGKREQVA
+169 GVLEVNIQGKREQVA

-191 KMDNYGLSLAE
+191 KMDNYGLSLTE

-216 EDINNEAGR
+216 EDLNNEEGR

-230 PGRVND
+230 PGRIED
-236 IDGLLRLPVKTIGD
+236 IEGLLRLPVKSVGD
-250 QVVLFQDVAVGRL
+250 EVVLFQDVAVGRL
-263 SYKDA
+263 AFKDP
-268 SSGARVNGKPAVTL
+268 STGARVNGERAVAL

-287 IGANIIDT
+287 IGANIIET
-295 LDYVRMI
+295 LDEVREI
-302 LDAAEDKLPEGI
+302 TRAAEAALPQGVKI
-314 ELGFIQ
+314 GVIQ

-340 TLLVFLLIL
+340 TLLVFIIIL

-357 MLVGLAIPG
+357 LLVGLAIPG
-366 AFIMGIMAIN
+366 AFLMGIMAIN

-391 LSVGMLVDNAIV
+391 LSVGMLVDSAIV

-414 GASPKTA
+414 GACPRDA
-421 YTEGATRMAW
+421 YKEGASRMAW

-464 LLFTLS
+464 LLFTLT
-470 GSLVMAL
+470 GSLIMAL
-477 IVIPAIGKVMGKA
+477 IVIPAVGKVVGRP
-490 GHHDQQALDV
+490 GHHDQESLDK
-500 ITAAEQ
+500 IFAAEK
-506 GQFDKLTGF
+506 GEFDKLTGF
-515 SAGYVK
+515 SASYVK
-521 VLRSALLNPAKTC
+521 VLRKALENPGKTC
-534 LLVLAFVVGSFVV
+534 VAVLAFVIASFGI
-547 YGNLGHG
+547 YGVAGHG
-554 TEFFPEVDVDVA
+554 TEFFPDVDVDVA
-566 MVDVRARGNLSF
+566 MVDIRARGNLSF
-578 AEREVLVQQVEA
+578 AEREAIVRDVEYQIFDLA
-590 EIFDMKEVDALY
+590 EIDAIY

-607 RAPQGAMESTPADLI
+607 RPPQGGMESSPPDLI
-622 GRVQLELLDW
+622 GRIQLELIDW
-632 ESRRTADEILSE
+632 ASRRTADEILRD

-651 LPGIIIETRKKEG
+651 MPGIVIETRKKEG

-678 RSEQDILTTLEEVLP
+678 RSEA
-693 ELMADADLKDIRD
+693 ELIPVVDEMLALLKADNELKDVRD

-736 MIRMITGGQ
+736 LVRMITGGQ

-752 DYADE
+752 DYSDE
-757 ELDILLRYPENKRTI
+757 ELDILLRYPASKRTI
-772 DLFTDINI
+772 DLFTDVNI
-780 KTSKG
+780 KTAKG
-785 LVPISRFVK
+785 LIPLSQFVTRTAIPK
-794 RVPINRTGDIVRV
+794 TGDIVRV

-815 TANLVDGVNVNE
+815 TANVTEGVNSNE
-827 KIAEYSKIFDER
+827 KIAQLGEQLKKI
-839 DWQSRGVDYKFRG
+839 DWQEKNVMPKFRG
-852 DFEQQME
+852 DFEQQEE
-859 TGVFL
+859 TGIFL

-904 MGLLIRGEPFGVVM
+904 MGLLIRGEPFGIVM

-937 IDTYNQLRLTGL
+937 IDTYNSMRSSGL
-949 TAFDA
+949 SAFDA
-954 AIRTGAIR
+954 ALRTGAIR
-962 MRPVLLTAVTT
+962 LRPVLLTAVTT
-973 IVGLIPMVMQWNIDL
+973 VVGLIPMVMQWNIDL
-988 INRELSAG
+988 LHREFSMG

-1003 TQLSTAIAGGLAF
+1003 TQLSTAIAGGLTF

-1021 LILTPAMLVWR
+1021 LILTPSLLVWR
-1032 DRKKDAPQVT
+1032 DRRKD
-1042 EKDTKNAK
+1042 